1 MSSGFVQRLRARAR
15 REVLD
20 ALDERG
26 IARGMRITFP
36 ARERCRLE
44 RFEEGMPGPG
54 EVLVE
59 TVATAVSAGTE
70 RAIYLGRAGAFSN
83 FPHVPGYSNVGRVVA
98 AGPGAVHTVGTLVVG
113 SGPHASLYRALA
125 AQLVAVP
132 EGVDPRQATLAV
144 VAGIAQFGLQR
155 GGVVAGLRIAVIG
168 LGIIGQLTA
177 RIAIIGGAQV
187 IAVARRRELLDV
199 AATATIAGAVDT
211 SAEPGA
217 IDHILA
223 DVVVDVTGNPDTIH
237 DAVRA
242 AAPGGR
248 IVLLGSPRGRTEI
261 LPLGEL
267 MRKEVELVGAHTSTA
282 PTGGSGGAGGEQPVQ
297 QNWATYLGL
306 VATGRLVVADLL
318 EASHSPDCAEEV
330 YQQVARRPASARATL
345 FDWTGEGPW
354 RPQID
359 LPGRLRLISSALR
372 VVTRRKHVKEP
383 EFALPP
389 RDGRVIRFGLIGCG
403 EIAEESASAIRA
415 AANATI
421 VWTCDPERERAR
433 RLAAATEARYT
444 TEVDELLRA
453 PEVDAVLIS
462 TPHHLHA
469 PLAIRVAEAGKHIVV
484 EKPMANSVAEAER
497 MRLAAQSG
505 GVHLTVCYSTRFDPR
520 YQHARRLIQDGA
532 IGELV
537 NTRIEFTQSRAPSY
551 YERGLSGRFPSDWR
565 SRKVTAGG
573 GVLIMNA
580 CHLIDVVGFVA
591 GSPIDEVVAYTA
603 NRRHQVEV
611 EDTASLTYRYRGG
624 ALGSLDA
631 TTAAAGP
638 ATTEI
643 AFHGTSGL
651 IHISSHLKVW
661 SDRVID
667 GRNPGRWYRI
677 GLPRE
682 AARRRYFEAVASAL
696 LSGHPP
702 PLGAD
707 EAVAVQRVI
716 EAAYRSADQAR
727 PGLTT
732 EAAKHE

>member
-1 MSSGFVQRLRARAR
+1 MSSGFVQRLRARVR

-36 ARERCRLE
+36 ARERCVLE

-70 RAIYLGRAGAFSN
+70 RAVYLGRAGAFAA
-83 FPHVPGYSNVGRVVA
+83 FPHVPGYSNAGRVVA
-98 AGPGAVHTVGTLVVG
+98 SGSGSVHAVGAMVAG
-113 SGPHASLYRALA
+113 SGPHASLYRAPASQLA
-125 AQLVAVP
+125 AIP
-132 EGVDPRQATLAV
+132 EGVDPRQAALAV

-155 GGVVAGLRIAVIG
+155 GGVVAGLRVAIIG
-168 LGIIGQLTA
+168 LGIIGQLAA
-177 RIAIIGGAQV
+177 RIAIAGGAHV
-187 IAVARRRELLDV
+187 IVVARRRELLDV
-199 AATATIAGAVDT
+199 ARTAAIAGAVDT
-211 SAEPGA
+211 SAGPDA
-217 IDHILA
+217 LDQVLA
-223 DVVVDVTGNPDTIH
+223 DVVIDVTGNPETIH

-248 IVLLGSPRGRTEI
+248 IVLLGSPRGLTEA
-261 LPLGEL
+261 LPLAEI

-282 PTGGSGGAGGEQPVQ
+282 PTGSSGGARGEQPVQ
-297 QNWATYLGL
+297 RNWVDYLDL
-306 VATGRLVVADLL
+306 IATGRMSVAELL
-318 EASHSPDCAEEV
+318 DASHPPDRAEEV
-330 YQQVARRPASARATL
+330 YKRIAQAPASARATF
-345 FDWTGEGPW
+345 FDWTGPGPW

-359 LPGRLRLISSALR
+359 LPGSLRLVSSAVR
-372 VVTRRKHVKEP
+372 MATRGGSPKETD
-383 EFALPP
+383 FARPP
-389 RDGRVIRFGLIGCG
+389 QDGRVIRFGLIGCG
-403 EIAEESASAIRA
+403 EIAEESAAAIRA

-421 VWTCDPERERAR
+421 AWTCDPERERAR
-433 RLAAATEARYT
+433 RLAAATAARFT
-444 TEVDELLRA
+444 TDVDELLRA

-484 EKPMANSVAEAER
+484 EKPMANTVAEAER
-497 MRLAAQSG
+497 MRLAARAA
-505 GVHLTVCYSTRFDPR
+505 GVHLTVCYSTRYDPR
-520 YQHARRLIQDGA
+520 YQHARRLIQEGA

-537 NTRIEFTQSRAPSY
+537 NTRIEFTQSRAASY
-551 YERGLSGRFPSDWR
+551 YEMGLSGRFPSDWR
-565 SRKVTAGG
+565 SRKETAGG

-591 GSPIDEVVAYTA
+591 GSPIDEVLAYTA

-611 EDTASLTYRYRGG
+611 EDTASLTYRYRAG

-643 AFHGTSGL
+643 AVHGTTGR
-651 IHISSHLKVW
+651 IHIGAQLRVW
-661 SDRVID
+661 SDRILD
-667 GRNPGRWYRI
+667 GRDPGRWHRVR
-677 GLPRE
+677 LPGE

-696 LSGHPP
+696 LSGDPP
-702 PLGAD
+702 PVGPD
-707 EAVAVQRVI
+707 EALAVQQVM
-716 EAAYRSADQAR
+716 EAAYRSADRSRVSAA
-727 PGLTT
+727 P
-732 EAAKHE
+732 EAAKHA